1 MKALSIRQPWAEMI
15 VTGKKSIEIRSWRPV
30 RMELPQ
36 KILIHAGKK
45 VDRGAF
51 STAGVGQS
59 LAKGAVIGEVMM
71 VGIRKYELVDQWIE
85 DLDLHR
91 NRQGGFREGLFGYI
105 LSEPVKFPAPVPFK
119 GQLGFFEI
127 SRHFSSLDR
136 GF

>member
-71 VGIRKYELVDQWIE
+71 VGIRKYEVVDQWIE
-85 DLDLHR
+85 DLESAQEQTGWFSGRTFRLYPLGTGEISSACSFQR
-91 NRQGGFREGLFGYI
+91 ATGGFRNKL
-105 LSEPVKFPAPVPFK
+105 PFF
-119 GQLGFFEI
+119 QP
-127 SRHFSSLDR
+127 
-136 GF
+136 